1 MVEMSRILPILVQF
15 GGGAL
20 LCWVGVHAGIK
31 SGYLDLTLPQDRRA
45 LGIVVGGYLAL
56 LLLYIAFTFWLP
68 FLTVPVETAG
78 AAP

>member
-31 SGYLDLTLPQDRRA
+31 SGYLDLKLAQDRRA
-45 LGIVVGGYLAL
+45 LAIVVGGYLAL
-56 LLLYIAFTFWLP
+56 LVLYIAFTFWLP
-68 FLTVPVETAG
+68 FMTIEVDT
-78 AAP
+78 